1 VFVIRLRAAVP
12 FCATLIVSLALA
24 QWPEGDVT
32 GRDRE
37 VVARLTRGGVQR
49 LEDAVHVDHDAFD
62 ASVSHRPDGA
72 AAPASTGFVP
82 ATAKAPAPPVA
93 TRRRVAFSP
102 SSPLVTAPAVGPL
115 GRAPPA
121 R

>member
-1 VFVIRLRAAVP
+1 MLV
-12 FCATLIVSLALA
+12 VSLALA

-37 VVARLTRGGVQR
+37 VVARLTRSGVQR

-62 ASVSHRPDGA
+62 ASVSHRPDGVA
-72 AAPASTGFVP
+72 AAASVAFVP
-82 ATAKAPAPPVA
+82 ATAPALASPLATRWSATPTRVAWPTAAPAA
-93 TRRRVAFSP
+93 
-102 SSPLVTAPAVGPL
+102 LPL
-115 GRAPPA
+115 GRGPPA